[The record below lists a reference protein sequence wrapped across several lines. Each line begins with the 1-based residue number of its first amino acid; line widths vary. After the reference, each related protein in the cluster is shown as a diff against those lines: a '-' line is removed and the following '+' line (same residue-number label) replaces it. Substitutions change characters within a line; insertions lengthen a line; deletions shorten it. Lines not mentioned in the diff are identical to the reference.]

1 MINTLQTPK
10 LVFELTGTDTTTMS
24 YSFPSVFVQVQKY
37 QTALSLGL
45 LRMLIILH
53 MPAWLPFIYL
63 HFFCSIHSSYSFVAP
78 CQGRD
83 AVIWFNNLD

>member
-24 YSFPSVFVQVQKY
+24 VFVQVQRY

-53 MPAWLPFIYL
+53 MPA
-63 HFFCSIHSSYSFVAP
+63 
-78 CQGRD
+78 
-83 AVIWFNNLD
+83 

>member
-24 YSFPSVFVQVQKY
+24 YSFPSVFVQVQRY

-53 MPAWLPFIYL
+53 MPA
-63 HFFCSIHSSYSFVAP
+63 
-78 CQGRD
+78 
-83 AVIWFNNLD
+83 